1 MTDRIRVLFAI
12 GSLGCGGSERQ
23 VLNILTRL
31 DRSRFEPHLYL
42 LDRSGE
48 FLADVPDD
56 VSVKAFSDDVQ
67 AGGIYVP
74 GKIFRQQVAHLTEHL
89 RSSRFDVLYDRTFL
103 MPPVTGPATKA
114 TGVPRVSTITADPER
129 DLANNLHRFVW
140 LKKKLLA
147 KSYREAACVVGVSNG
162 VRRSAETFYGLDAAK
177 TRTIYNG
184 FDFELIR
191 SRAAEACPVEMPGEE
206 DSFCI
211 ACVGRLQREKGV
223 DVLLRALRIAVHDRG
238 LSNLRLIVVGDGPDA
253 DSLRSLCRDLNLDQC
268 VTFAGFQ
275 SNPYAVLSKCRL
287 LCLPSRYEG
296 MPNALVEALA
306 CGLPTIASNCP
317 HGPRE
322 ILEGEQLGELVTPDD
337 PAALAA
343 AIERAVE
350 KPSSETDQTA
360 RFESVAG
367 RFSIERSVAEVEET
381 LVEIA
386 ALRERTSG
394 RVIECRK
401 SQSSR

>member
-1 MTDRIRVLFAI
+1 MTDGIRVLFAI

-23 VLNILTRL
+23 LLNILTRL

-56 VSVKAFSDDVQ
+56 VSFKAFSDDVQ

-103 MPPVTGPATKA
+103 MPPVTGPASKA

-147 KSYREAACVVGVSNG
+147 KSYREAACVVGVSDG
-162 VRRSAETFYGLDAAK
+162 VRLSAEKFYGLDTAK

-184 FDFELIR
+184 FDFEQIR
-191 SRAAEACPVEMPGEE
+191 SRAAEVCPIEYSS
-206 DSFCI
+206 DDDTFHI

-238 LSNLRLIVVGDGPDA
+238 LGKVRLVIVGDGPDA
-253 DSLRSLCRDLNLDQC
+253 DSLKSLCRNLNLDQF

-275 SNPYAVLSKCRL
+275 SNPYAVLSRCRL

-322 ILEGEQLGELVTPDD
+322 ILEDERLGELVTPDD
-337 PAALAA
+337 PAALAS
-343 AIERAVE
+343 AIERAVG
-350 KPSSETDQTA
+350 KPASDANRIA
-360 RFESVAG
+360 RVESVEA
-367 RFSIERSVAEVEET
+367 RFSIKNSVGQLEDLLAEISHQPT
-381 LVEIA
+381 
-386 ALRERTSG
+386 
-394 RVIECRK
+394 
-401 SQSSR
+401 

>member
-23 VLNILTRL
+23 LVNILTRL
-31 DRSRFEPHLYL
+31 DRTRFEPQLYL

-56 VSVKAFSDDVQ
+56 VSIKAFSDDAQ
-67 AGGIYVP
+67 PGGIYVP
-74 GKIFRQQVAHLTEHL
+74 GKIFRQQVARLTEHL
-89 RSSRFDVLYDRTFL
+89 RSIQFNVLYDRTFL

-129 DLANNLHRFVW
+129 DLTNNLHRFVW
-140 LKKKLLA
+140 LKKKLIGQA
-147 KSYREAACVVGVSNG
+147 YREAACVVGVSDG
-162 VRRSAETFYGLDAAK
+162 VRRSAETFYGLDPTK

-184 FDFELIR
+184 FDFEQIR
-191 SRAAEACPVEMPGEE
+191 SCAAEVCPIEMPGDD
-206 DSFCI
+206 DSFRI

-238 LSNLRLIVVGDGPDA
+238 LGNLQLVVVGDGPDA
-253 DSLRSLCRDLNLDQC
+253 DSLKSLCQKLDLDEY

-275 SNPYAVLSKCRL
+275 SNPYAILSRCQL

-306 CGLPTIASNCP
+306 CGLPAIASNCP

-322 ILEGEQLGELVTPDD
+322 ILEDERLGELVTPDD
-337 PAALAA
+337 AAALAA

-350 KPSSETDQTA
+350 KPTTDADRTS
-360 RFESVAG
+360 RVESVE
-367 RFSIERSVAEVEET
+367 RRYSIEKSVAEVEEV
-381 LVEIA
+381 LVEI
-386 ALRERTSG
+386 SG
-394 RVIECRK
+394 R
-401 SQSSR
+401 